1 MNPPSSMYNRLTLVQ
16 RRPPI
21 LQETEYDGDQ
31 AHEVMINEAIST

>member
-1 MNPPSSMYNRLTLVQ
+1 MNPSSSMYNGLTLVQ

-31 AHEVMINEAIST
+31 AHKIMINEAIST